1 MWEPLTS
8 FRLGGIRAERPASWT
23 RSLLSIGAVVRWVGL
38 AAGGIM
44 GLIAPPHAP
53 AVLAALILTVAAYN
67 AWLMLAVRRAGD
79 EALPRIAGT
88 VTLLDEIGC
97 LVFIALFANLP
108 GGAQSS
114 LYVPIVIEAV
124 AYEGVAGA
132 VKSVAVFI
140 PGTVLLQVVWATF
153 DHLPFSWIVIVVWSL
168 IILVIATALAALERS
183 MIAVT
188 PVPGSKE
195 DFIRNKGEPLAAV
208 SQALRLSPRE
218 LEVLRLIADGY
229 SNGMIASRLH
239 ISETTVKSYVETLRT
254 RLGAKNRA
262 EAVAAASRL
271 SLL

>member
-1 MWEPLTS
+1 
-8 FRLGGIRAERPASWT
+8 
-23 RSLLSIGAVVRWVGL
+23 
-38 AAGGIM
+38 M
-44 GLIAPPHAP
+44 GLIAPPQAP
-53 AVLAALILTVAAYN
+53 ALLAALIITVAAYN
-67 AWLMLAVRRAGD
+67 AALMLAARRAAD

-88 VTLLDEIGC
+88 VTLLDAIGC
-97 LVFIALFANLP
+97 LVFIAMFANLP

-140 PGTVLLQVVWATF
+140 PGTILLEVVWATF
-153 DHLPFSWIVIVVWSL
+153 YHLPFSWIVIVVWSV
-168 IILVIATALAALERS
+168 IILVIATAVAALERS
-183 MIAVT
+183 MSAVA
-188 PVPGSKE
+188 PVPGPQE
-195 DFIRNKGEPLAAV
+195 ELIRDKGDPVAAMTEPLH
-208 SQALRLSPRE
+208 LSPRE
-218 LEVLRLIADGY
+218 QEVLRLIADGY

-239 ISETTVKSYVETLRT
+239 ISETTVKTYVETLRT